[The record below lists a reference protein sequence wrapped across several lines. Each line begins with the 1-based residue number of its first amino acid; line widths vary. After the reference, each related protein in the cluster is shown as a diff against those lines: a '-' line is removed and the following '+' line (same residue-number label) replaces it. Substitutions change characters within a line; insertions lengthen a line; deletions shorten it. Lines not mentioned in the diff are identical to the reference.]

1 MSASGCLSQTAAK
14 RCDNTFVFS
23 PCVFYDPLFSLF
35 SLFFC
40 SFPQGLAHLMLKSQ
54 GMGPC
59 PLLFSF
65 FFPSLSLC
73 FLNSFPSIFQKKK
86 LTFLLFA
93 LFSTPTPVPP
103 LPFLS
108 RPYPA
113 GSVSS
118 HSLLCVSVCPSCA
131 PHPCP
136 VHWPSPRTCSTE
148 GHCSC
153 R

>member
-86 LTFLLFA
+86 INLFA
-93 LFSTPTPVPP
+93 FCLVLPPTPRPPSSLPLSSLSRWFGVLSFSTVC
-103 LPFLS
+103 
-108 RPYPA
+108 
-113 GSVSS
+113 V
-118 HSLLCVSVCPSCA
+118 CVSFMCASPLSCPLA
-131 PHPCP
+131 QPQDLLH
-136 VHWPSPRTCSTE
+136 
-148 GHCSC
+148 
-153 R
+153 